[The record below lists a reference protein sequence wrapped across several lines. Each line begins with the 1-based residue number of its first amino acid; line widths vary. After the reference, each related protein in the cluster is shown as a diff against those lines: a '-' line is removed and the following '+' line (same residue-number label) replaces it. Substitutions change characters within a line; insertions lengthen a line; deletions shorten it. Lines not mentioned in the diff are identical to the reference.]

1 MKKIIFIIAAVL
13 ALYSCSDDNFK
24 IEGTITNAQTSM
36 IYLEKL
42 GIDRTTPIDSSE
54 INKKGQFKLSG
65 SVSYPTFFLLKLNDQ
80 KFVTLLIDSL
90 EEITFSADYVNFSND
105 YLVKGSFGSKKV
117 KQLNDKLSKTN
128 TSIDSIRSLM
138 SLSTAN
144 KDYQKQ
150 EKEWGREI
158 ASIYEDQQEFSKI
171 FIEENP
177 FSMASVL
184 AIYQKFNNGN
194 YVMQDLQTLKMAAS
208 ALHSMY
214 PKSVHAQSLYR
225 DTEKL
230 IRDIKAQEM
239 NEFVDKYGTN
249 SPEITLPNPNGKEIA
264 LSSLR
269 GKTVLVHFWS
279 AADRTSRI
287 INQVLK
293 DNYQKFKSKGFDIYQ
308 ISVDENREAWEN
320 AIKQDGL
327 TWINVGDMN
336 GSLSAV
342 NSYNITS
349 IPSNF
354 LLDEEGNIIGRDLK
368 GPALHRK
375 LNEILN

>member
-24 IEGTITNAQTSM
+24 IKGTITNAQSSM

-42 GIDRTTPIDSSE
+42 GIEKTTPVDSSE
-54 INKKGQFKLSG
+54 IDKKGRFKLSG

-90 EEITFSADYVNFSND
+90 EEITFSADYINFSND
-105 YLVKGSFGSKKV
+105 YLVEGSIGSKKV

-144 KDYQKQ
+144 KNYQKQ
-150 EKEWGREI
+150 KEEWAKEI
-158 ASIYEDQQEFSKI
+158 ASIYEDQQEFSKK
-171 FIEENP
+171 FVEDNP

-230 IRDIKAQEM
+230 VRDIRAQEM

-249 SPEITLPNPNGKEIA
+249 SPDIKLPNPNGEKIA

-279 AADRTSRI
+279 AADRTSRVT
-287 INQVLK
+287 NQVLK
-293 DNYQKFKSKGFDIYQ
+293 DNYREFKSKGFEIYQ
-308 ISVDENREAWEN
+308 VSVDENREAWET

-327 TWINVGDMN
+327 NWTNVGDMN
-336 GSLSAV
+336 GSPSAIH
-342 NSYNITS
+342 SYNVTS
-349 IPSNF
+349 IPSNY
-354 LLDEEGNIIGRDLK
+354 LLDGDGNIIAKNLM